1 MWRCRSPCGWAR
13 GQFEAH
19 ELRAVSMPVL
29 CLVHVP
35 CAGGRQGALEGLSE
49 ENLLMVGVQGEG
61 QRSSVGM
68 TLCTLTQ
75 EQS

>member
-1 MWRCRSPCGWAR
+1 
-13 GQFEAH
+13 
-19 ELRAVSMPVL
+19 MPVL

-49 ENLLMVGVQGEG
+49 ENLLMVGIQGEG
-61 QRSSVGM
+61 QHSSIGM
-68 TLCTLTQ
+68 TVCTLTQ